1 MSDNQ
6 ANPTKGAETD
16 LQKAA
21 KSISGLL
28 TPLNPK
34 EEEEIGKSEAPQEQ
48 TEEQNSPEPKQ
59 EESSTEDQPLE
70 QEIKEEESQEETS
83 EEVSQDQEQI
93 DTQEKQDSTYK
104 VKVAGQEFDV
114 TLDEL
119 RNGYSRDADYRRK
132 TEELSYEKKQFMS
145 ESEKQRQ
152 DYSSKLNELNQ
163 LMSVAQQQLNSEI
176 NSADLDKLYD
186 EDPTEAARVERRLKR
201 KQEKLNQAV
210 QKTQSEQQNQFES
223 FLQDQQKKLTL
234 KMPEFSDPAKSS
246 QLKNNMR
253 SYLTSYGFND
263 QEIAQVYDH
272 RIVMLV
278 NDAMKYRNMQ
288 NSKPNLAKK
297 ITKPGKVF
305 SSGVK
310 KDKADL
316 NFTKRKE
323 KLGRLKKTG
332 SIKDATSIF
341 LDMVNNKQQ

>member
-21 KSISGLL
+21 KSITGLL
-28 TPLNPK
+28 NPVAEEKKTDTTDIPEK
-34 EEEEIGKSEAPQEQ
+34 EKKQ
-48 TEEQNSPEPKQ
+48 EEQNSPEPTK

-70 QEIKEEESQEETS
+70 QEIKEEESNDETS
-83 EEVSQDQEQI
+83 EEVSQEQTDEIPQE
-93 DTQEKQDSTYK
+93 QDSTYK
-104 VKVAGQEFDV
+104 VKVAGQELDV

-119 RNGYSRDADYRRK
+119 KNGYSRDADYRRK
-132 TEELSYEKKQFMS
+132 TEELSYDKKQFVS

-163 LMSVAQQQLNSEI
+163 LMSVAQQQLNTEI
-176 NSADLDKLYD
+176 NSADLEKLYE
-186 EDPTEAARVERRLKR
+186 EDPTEAARIEHRLRR
-201 KQEKLNQAV
+201 KQEKLNSAMA
-210 QKTQSEQQNQFES
+210 KTQSEQNKQFES
-223 FLQDQQKKLTL
+223 FVSDQKNKLVTKL
-234 KMPEFSDPAKSS
+234 PEFSDPDKASKLKSS
-246 QLKNNMR
+246 MKTILNN
-253 SYLTSYGFND
+253 YGFND
-263 QEIAQVYDH
+263 QEISQVYDH
-272 RIVMLV
+272 RIIMLV

-297 ITKPGKVF
+297 ISKPGKVF

-323 KLGRLKKTG
+323 KLGRLKKSG
-332 SIKDATSIF
+332 NIKDATSIF
-341 LDMVNNKQQ
+341 LDMINNKQQ

>member
-21 KSISGLL
+21 KSITGLL
-28 TPLNPK
+28 NPVAEEKKTDTTDIPEK
-34 EEEEIGKSEAPQEQ
+34 EKKQ
-48 TEEQNSPEPKQ
+48 EEQNSPEPTK

-70 QEIKEEESQEETS
+70 QEIKEEESNDETS
-83 EEVSQDQEQI
+83 EEVSQEQTDEIPQE
-93 DTQEKQDSTYK
+93 QDSTYK
-104 VKVAGQEFDV
+104 VKVAGQELDV

-119 RNGYSRDADYRRK
+119 KNGYSRDADYRRK
-132 TEELSYEKKQFMS
+132 TEELSYDKKQFVS

-163 LMSVAQQQLNSEI
+163 LMSVAQQQLNTEI
-176 NSADLDKLYD
+176 NSVDLEKLYE
-186 EDPTEAARVERRLKR
+186 EDPTEAARIEHRLRR
-201 KQEKLNQAV
+201 KQEKLNSAMA
-210 QKTQSEQQNQFES
+210 KTQSEQNKQFES
-223 FLQDQQKKLTL
+223 FLSDQKNKLVTKL
-234 KMPEFSDPAKSS
+234 PEFSDPDKASKLKSS
-246 QLKNNMR
+246 MKTILNN
-253 SYLTSYGFND
+253 YGFND
-263 QEIAQVYDH
+263 QEISQVYDH
-272 RIVMLV
+272 RIIMLV

-297 ITKPGKVF
+297 ISKPGKVF

-323 KLGRLKKTG
+323 KLNRLKKTG
-332 SIKDATSIF
+332 NIKDATSIF

>member
-34 EEEEIGKSEAPQEQ
+34 EEEEIGKSEVPQEQ

-59 EESSTEDQPLE
+59 EESSTEDQPQE

-83 EEVSQDQEQI
+83 EEVSQEQTNEIPQE
-93 DTQEKQDSTYK
+93 QDSTYK
-104 VKVAGQEFDV
+104 VKVAGQELDV

-119 RNGYSRDADYRRK
+119 KNGYSRDADYRRK

-163 LMSVAQQQLNSEI
+163 LMSVAQEQLNAEI

-201 KQEKLNQAV
+201 KQDKLNQAV
-210 QKTQSEQQNQFES
+210 QKTQLEQQKQFES

-316 NFTKRKE
+316 NLTKRKE

>member
-34 EEEEIGKSEAPQEQ
+34 EEEEIGKSEVPQEQ

-59 EESSTEDQPLE
+59 EESSTEDQPQE

-83 EEVSQDQEQI
+83 EEVSQEQTNEIPQE
-93 DTQEKQDSTYK
+93 QDSTYK
-104 VKVAGQEFDV
+104 VKVAGQELDV

-119 RNGYSRDADYRRK
+119 KNGYSRDADYRRK

-163 LMSVAQQQLNSEI
+163 LMSVAQEQLNAEI

-201 KQEKLNQAV
+201 KQDKLNQAV
-210 QKTQSEQQNQFES
+210 QKTQLEQQQQFES

-316 NFTKRKE
+316 NLTKRKE
-323 KLGRLKKTG
+323 KLSRLKKTG